1 MFILMDGAMDAGL
14 IEESQGVFL
23 CSTKSHMPRN
33 CNQTAI
39 CEASNRALPSVP
51 AVDVWHPTVPDL
63 VCVGLLFRKCCQF
76 FFLEKCILIL
86 FLHTYMGIK
95 MSHHCKY
102 VYYTQSIRFKR
113 FFLFD
118 TVMLC
123 VNIYRF
129 ILKSKVMLPFF
140 ILIAFRSKYGH
151 IP

>member
-14 IEESQGVFL
+14 IEESQGVFSAPPNHIWLEIATRQQSVKQAIGL
-23 CSTKSHMPRN
+23 CRLCLLWMSGTQRY
-33 CNQTAI
+33 QI
-39 CEASNRALPSVP
+39 WCEWGFCLGNFAN
-51 AVDVWHPTVPDL
+51 
-63 VCVGLLFRKCCQF
+63 F

-102 VYYTQSIRFKR
+102 VYYTRSIRSKR

-118 TVMLC
+118 TVMLR
-123 VNIYRF
+123 VNIYCF

-140 ILIAFRSKYGH
+140 ILIAFRSKYRH